1 MQNEKELSTENIIEL
16 LDDAAYWIKLKMSGS
31 DNEDEHIQDML
42 KAIDTAI
49 EIIPFYSQLSTNGHD
64 LTIKNK

>member
-16 LDDAAYWIKLKMSGS
+16 LDDTAYWIEEMSGS

>member
-1 MQNEKELSTENIIEL
+1 MQNEKELSTENIIQL
-16 LDDAAYWIKLKMSGS
+16 LDDCAYWIDEMSSS
-31 DNEDEHIQDML
+31 DKEDEHIKDML

-49 EIIPFYSQLSTNGHD
+49 EIISFYSQLSTNGHD

>member
-16 LDDAAYWIKLKMSGS
+16 LDDTAYWIEEMSGS

-49 EIIPFYSQLSTNGHD
+49 EIISFYSQLSTNGHD

>member
-16 LDDAAYWIKLKMSGS
+16 LDDTAYWIEEMSNS
-31 DNEDEHIQDML
+31 DKEDEHIQDML

-49 EIIPFYSQLSTNGHD
+49 EIISFYSQLSTNGHD